1 MNPNKMTGLD
11 LLKTMVNGNLPAP
24 SIANAIPMDLTIVEK
39 GRCVFEAIADENHLN
54 PMGGVHGGF
63 AAVVMDS
70 VTGCAVHTML
80 DAGIGYGTVDL
91 NVKMCRPV
99 PMSTLLY
106 GEGKVINM
114 SRSLGIAEGT
124 LKDAEGKLYA
134 HATATLKLFPIS
146 SQ

>member
-1 MNPNKMTGLD
+1 MNLNEMTGLELMQAMID
-11 LLKTMVNGNLPAP
+11 GHLPVP
-24 SIANAIPMDLTIVEK
+24 SISKTIPMELTIVEK
-39 GRCVFEAIADENHLN
+39 GRCVFEATADENHLN

-99 PMSTLLY
+99 PVNTLLY

-114 SRSLGIAEGT
+114 SKSLGISEGT
-124 LKDAEGKLYA
+124 LKDASGKLFA
-134 HATATLKLFPIS
+134 HATATMKFFPL
-146 SQ
+146 